1 MKNLLKSRNYY
12 LKEILAFLFLLLA
25 IYFFRQQ
32 QSDIVQS
39 VNVLKN
45 IELSYFFLGLLVT
58 VLYILLNGLMYVYA
72 FRAVQSSITLDGLK
86 LFLKRNLISVFLPGG
101 GVTSL
106 AFFNQEIERKG
117 VSKTRINFAS
127 YIYAVVGIA
136 SLALVAF
143 PCFSL
148 SGNSPQLWLVRG

>member
-1 MKNLLKSRNYY
+1 
-12 LKEILAFLFLLLA
+12 
-25 IYFFRQQ
+25 
-32 QSDIVQS
+32 

-72 FRAVQSSITLDGLK
+72 FRAVQSSITLTDGLK

-143 PCFSL
+143 PVLVYLAIVRSSTASSWLAFGEL
-148 SGNSPQLWLVRG
+148 SC

>member
-12 LKEILAFLFLLLA
+12 LKEILAFMFLLLA

-72 FRAVQSSITLDGLK
+72 FRAVQSSITLTDGLK
-86 LFLKRNLISVFLPGG
+86 LFLKRNLISVFLPWGRYFLG
-101 GVTSL
+101 
-106 AFFNQEIERKG
+106 FFQSRN
-117 VSKTRINFAS
+117 
-127 YIYAVVGIA
+127 
-136 SLALVAF
+136 
-143 PCFSL
+143 
-148 SGNSPQLWLVRG
+148 

>member
-1 MKNLLKSRNYY
+1 
-12 LKEILAFLFLLLA
+12 
-25 IYFFRQQ
+25 
-32 QSDIVQS
+32 VQS

-72 FRAVQSSITLDGLK
+72 FRAVQSSISIKDGLK

-117 VSKTRINFAS
+117 K
-127 YIYAVVGIA
+127 
-136 SLALVAF
+136 
-143 PCFSL
+143 
-148 SGNSPQLWLVRG
+148 